1 LILKRLAY
9 KGQIKQG
16 NYHNEMNNKTLILRK
31 NKQKNQPRERW
42 FLLSFPFFGLKYG
55 IKKGLTI

>member
-1 LILKRLAY
+1 
-9 KGQIKQG
+9 
-16 NYHNEMNNKTLILRK
+16 MNNKTLILRK